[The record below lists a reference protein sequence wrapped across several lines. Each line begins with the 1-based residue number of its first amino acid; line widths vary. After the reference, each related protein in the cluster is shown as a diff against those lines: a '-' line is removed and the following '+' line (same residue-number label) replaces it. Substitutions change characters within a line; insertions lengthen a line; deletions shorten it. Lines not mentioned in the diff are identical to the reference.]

1 MFRVVTLFTL
11 IVVASASEGK
21 TLRLYVFFGSVMFTF
36 SSLSVFEQANLQT
49 EEISI
54 YVFVEYLQCRRMPQ
68 CLQLLFV
75 NKSCRTQM
83 KQAI

>member
-1 MFRVVTLFTL
+1 MFRVVTLFAL

-49 EEISI
+49 EEISNLCFCGI
-54 YVFVEYLQCRRMPQ
+54 FAMPPNATMPSAFVC
-68 CLQLLFV
+68 
-75 NKSCRTQM
+75 
-83 KQAI
+83 